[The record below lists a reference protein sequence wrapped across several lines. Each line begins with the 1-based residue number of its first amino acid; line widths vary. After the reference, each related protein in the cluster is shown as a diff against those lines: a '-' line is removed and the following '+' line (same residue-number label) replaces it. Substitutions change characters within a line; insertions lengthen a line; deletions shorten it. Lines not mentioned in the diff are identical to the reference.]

1 MRFAGKCVWITGAS
15 SGIGEALA
23 GALARRGA
31 RLVLS
36 ARRERELERVRAEI
50 VRAGGA
56 REDVAILPF
65 DVTDEAVL
73 DDMVGRAEAAF
84 GGVDVLV
91 NNAGISQRSRA
102 LETGMAVHRRIME
115 IDYFAPVALTQKML
129 PHMVARGEGLIAVTA
144 SVAGKVGVPLRTAY
158 CAAKH
163 AVMGYYDALRAEVAA
178 HGIRVATIVPGFI
191 RTDIA
196 RHALR
201 GDASEVGETT
211 PAIAGGMDP
220 DRAAEVIVR
229 GLERER
235 PEIAVGTGREML
247 LLPVKRLSHRLVF
260 KAVEGLE
267 AS

>member
-1 MRFAGKCVWITGAS
+1 MRFAGRCVWITGAS
-15 SGIGEALA
+15 SGIGEALSK
-23 GALARRGA
+23 ALARRGA

-36 ARRERELERVRAEI
+36 ARREGELDRVRDTI
-50 VRAGGA
+50 VSAGRAG
-56 REDVAILPF
+56 EDVVVLPF
-65 DVTDEAVL
+65 DVTDQSVL
-73 DDMVGRAEAAF
+73 DDVVARAEAAF

-91 NNAGISQRSRA
+91 NNAGISQRALA
-102 LETGMAVHRRIME
+102 LETDMAVYRRIME
-115 IDYFAPVALTQKML
+115 VDFFAPVALTQKLL
-129 PHMVARGEGLIAVTA
+129 PHMVARRRGLIAVTS

-163 AVMGYYDALRAEVAA
+163 AVMGYYDALRAELAE
-178 HGIRVATIVPGFI
+178 HGVRVATIVPGFI

-196 RHALR
+196 RHALK
-201 GDASEVGETT
+201 GDATEVGATT

-235 PEIAVGTGREML
+235 PEIAVGAGREML
-247 LLPVKRLSHRLVF
+247 LLPLKRLSPRLVF
-260 KAVEGLE
+260 RIVEGLR

>member
-15 SGIGEALA
+15 SGIGEALSKA
-23 GALARRGA
+23 FARRGA

-36 ARRERELERVRAEI
+36 ARREGELERVRDEI
-50 VRAGGA
+50 VSAGRAPA
-56 REDVAILPF
+56 DVVLLPF
-65 DVTDEAVL
+65 DVTDEALL
-73 DDMVGRAEAAF
+73 DDVVARAEAAF

-91 NNAGISQRSRA
+91 NNAGITQRSLA
-102 LETGMAVHRRIME
+102 LETGMAVYRRIME
-115 IDYFAPVALTQKML
+115 VDFFAPVALTQKML
-129 PHMVARGEGLIAVTA
+129 PHMARRGQGLIAVTS

-196 RHALR
+196 RHALK

-220 DRAAEVIVR
+220 GRAAEVILR
-229 GLERER
+229 GLERDR
-235 PEIAVGTGREML
+235 PEIPVGRGREML
-247 LLPVKRLSHRLVF
+247 ALPLKRLSHRLVF
-260 KAVEGLE
+260 KAVEGLR